1 MKLTWFGGTT
11 LRIHIGGRILVMDA
25 GAAPAG
31 IDAAELV
38 SGADLQFESQGG
50 QLADV
55 EAAKWRPRRPARL
68 VDEGDGPEDIAVF
81 RAGQGAS
88 LVDAVGEPPLLL
100 VTDIL
105 PVLGRWAADAV
116 VVLLGDGDRLVRL
129 GRALLEAA
137 PPRLLVLGGAEAD
150 IDMAV
155 AALRDQLDGT
165 GLMAL
170 EPAMAL
176 EV

>member
-11 LRIHIGGRILVMDA
+11 LRIHIGGQILVMDA
-25 GAAPAG
+25 GSAPVG

-38 SGADLQFESQGG
+38 SGADVQFESRGDD
-50 QLADV
+50 LAAVD
-55 EAAKWRPRRPARL
+55 AASWKVRRPGRL
-68 VDEGDGPEDIAVF
+68 LDEGTAPEAVAVF
-81 RAGQGAS
+81 RVGQGAA

-100 VTDIL
+100 VTDGL
-105 PVLGRWAADAV
+105 PVLGRWAGDAV
-116 VVLLGDGDRLVRL
+116 VVLLGDGGALTAL
-129 GRALLEAA
+129 GRALLEAS
-137 PPRLLVLGGAEAD
+137 PPKLLVLGGAEGD
-150 IDMAV
+150 IDLAV
-155 AALRDQLDGT
+155 AALRDRLDGT